1 METGYKMCSNRGEIA
16 KNNCVKLCARMWE
29 ELLKTRELSI
39 VCGDTADFGLNHVD
53 RLPQVFNT
61 YSTNSPQVLHIETLP
76 DIVDLFTNHHIEFA
90 LFGDFVNRVHGG
102 GVVFSSKLFG
112 DDGKT
117 EFQLAPE

>member
-16 KNNCVKLCARMWE
+16 RNSCAKLCAWMWE
-29 ELLKTRELSI
+29 ELLITRELSI
-39 VCGDTADFGLNHVD
+39 VCGDTADFEPNHVD

-112 DDGKT
+112 DDRKT